1 MLGGLLHNNIVLPT
15 NLTVVPWGFEGFG
28 FPIKVTYSPGELIP
42 CTIIKNYSMGI
53 SCLSA
58 AL

>member
-1 MLGGLLHNNIVLPT
+1 MLGGLLHNNIFPT

-28 FPIKVTYSPGELIP
+28 FPIKVTHSSGERIL
-42 CTIIKNYSMGI
+42 CTSIKNYPMGI

-58 AL
+58 GL

>member
-1 MLGGLLHNNIVLPT
+1 MLGGLLHNNIVYPT
-15 NLTVVPWGFEGFG
+15 NLTAVPWGFEGLG
-28 FPIKVTYSPGELIP
+28 FPIKVTHSPGEVIP
-42 CTIIKNYSMGI
+42 CTIIKNYPMGI